1 MEGQRQARASLT
13 ERMRYR
19 FDSTLARSTGRLVGW
34 LAVTCLGIVV
44 PASAV
49 MVWTD
54 PSSPASLTGRLAA
67 VGRVSAETLRL
78 GAVTGAPLRMLLSV
92 LLGLVALLYVST
104 LIGLITSGLTD
115 RIVELRRGRS
125 TVVEAGHS
133 VVLGWS
139 EQVFTV
145 VAELIA
151 ARAHRRWGAVVVLAD
166 RDRTEMEEALTAV
179 LGPARATRLICRSG
193 SPADPEALTTVSPRT
208 AHAVLVLPG
217 TSAAGDAESVRTL
230 LALRAVL
237 GESPGPRV
245 VACVRD
251 ERYRTA
257 ARLAAGTGGVVLESD
272 RTAARLIARSALQ
285 PGLAPVLREL
295 LDFDGEEFHLAADHG
310 RAGRRFGDVLLD
322 CVTAAVVGLV
332 RPDGTTL
339 LNPPPDTV
347 IAAEDRLVVV
357 APDDEAV
364 RWDAEAVPGDERT
377 VSGDAEAV
385 PGDVGVERWGDGRHP
400 ADRPA
405 PAEGGSEAAEPS
417 RFLLLGWN
425 HRGPHLVEQLRS
437 GARPGSVLHV
447 VTDPAEPVRPPLPLP
462 EPRRDGAPADGL
474 AVTFGTADPTSP
486 TALRALEP
494 GSYDRVVVLGP
505 EPDPLSGLDRPDDRT
520 LVVLLILRSLAQ
532 ESGRA
537 VPVVAELADERNRP
551 LAPLGPGC
559 EAVVG
564 GQLTGLLMAQVS
576 QNGELAAVFEEL
588 FTAGGSTLRLR
599 PAHRYVPPERPASF
613 AAVVAAAR
621 ERGECAIGYRGAEH
635 EGTPPSHGVR
645 LNPPKSR
652 TRLWSAGDDVVVI
665 VTEGRT
671 GDTRGATAG
680 PTAVHGAAADVP

>member
-1 MEGQRQARASLT
+1 
-13 ERMRYR
+13 MRYR

-54 PSSPASLTGRLAA
+54 PSSPASLAGRLAA

-104 LIGLITSGLTD
+104 LIGLITTGLTE

-193 SPADPEALTTVSPRT
+193 SPADPEALGTVSPRT

-217 TSAAGDAESVRTL
+217 TSATGDAESVRTL
-230 LALRAVL
+230 LALRAAL
-237 GESPGPRV
+237 GENAGPRV

-257 ARLAAGTGGVVLESD
+257 ARLAAGAGGLVLESD
-272 RTAARLIARSALQ
+272 RTAAKLIARSALH

-295 LDFDGEEFHLAADHG
+295 LDFDGEEFHLVSDHG
-310 RAGRRFGDVLLD
+310 RSGRRFGDVLLD

-339 LNPPPDTV
+339 LNPSPDTV
-347 IAAEDRLVVV
+347 IAAEDRIVVV

-364 RWDAEAVPGDERT
+364 RWDAEAV
-377 VSGDAEAV
+377 A
-385 PGDVGVERWGDGRHP
+385 GDG
-400 ADRPA
+400 
-405 PAEGGSEAAEPS
+405 
-417 RFLLLGWN
+417 
-425 HRGPHLVEQLRS
+425 
-437 GARPGSVLHV
+437 
-447 VTDPAEPVRPPLPLP
+447 
-462 EPRRDGAPADGL
+462 
-474 AVTFGTADPTSP
+474 
-486 TALRALEP
+486 
-494 GSYDRVVVLGP
+494 
-505 EPDPLSGLDRPDDRT
+505 LS
-520 LVVLLILRSLAQ
+520 
-532 ESGRA
+532 
-537 VPVVAELADERNRP
+537 
-551 LAPLGPGC
+551 
-559 EAVVG
+559 
-564 GQLTGLLMAQVS
+564 
-576 QNGELAAVFEEL
+576 
-588 FTAGGSTLRLR
+588 
-599 PAHRYVPPERPASF
+599 
-613 AAVVAAAR
+613 
-621 ERGECAIGYRGAEH
+621 
-635 EGTPPSHGVR
+635 
-645 LNPPKSR
+645 
-652 TRLWSAGDDVVVI
+652 
-665 VTEGRT
+665 
-671 GDTRGATAG
+671 
-680 PTAVHGAAADVP
+680 